1 LPLEVNK
8 IPVRVDA
15 FLVLIISV
23 DPPLGLFT
31 QVDNVQE
38 PVLGIT
44 DDAIET

>member
-8 IPVRVDA
+8 IPVKVDA

-38 PVLGIT
+38 PLSGMT
-44 DDAIET
+44 EDAIKT